1 MGAAIHP
8 RLRSDAV
15 KRGDPDWINRYDVR
29 KRPRAVALLA
39 GALSLGPGARLD
51 PCGAVDWWF
60 RESFVKSSRD
70 HHGTGRAGSQ
80 PMGGDGRVVTATQCY
95 GEGSYPPMIVE

>member
-70 HHGTGRAGSQ
+70 HHGDRPRRVAA
-80 PMGGDGRVVTATQCY
+80 DGRRPLGGNCY
-95 GEGSYPPMIVE
+95 AMLRRG